1 LEKTSFRLIAT
12 SNAPLLGEVE
22 LDAIEASGL
31 ILLIIF
37 ETRSKSGP

>member
-1 LEKTSFRLIAT
+1 
-12 SNAPLLGEVE
+12 VE
-22 LDAIEASGL
+22 LDAMMASEL